1 MAMWCSLAIRIIPV
15 AMLLALLATSAQPAE
30 RVRQIGFLASGSQAV
45 MAPSARLEAFR
56 QALHALGWVEGQN
69 LIIEARYAEGQPE
82 QLPELAADLVRRHV
96 EVLVVGGGQVP
107 VRAAQQATQTIPI
120 VGILLGDPVAE
131 KFVASVARPGGNITG
146 LSSLATLDLMSKR
159 LELLKDALPGLTRV
173 AVLANPAH
181 TTTAPALREL
191 HGAAQRLQVALHVQ
205 AVRSLAELE
214 PAFVAMTHTGVEA
227 LVVLTDP
234 LLLEQHVSAVTALA
248 LRYRL
253 PAMYPWKTYADAGGL
268 MAYNLSLTDAYRR
281 GAAYVDKLLKGA
293 LPIELPVE
301 EPTKFEFIINLK
313 TAQAL
318 GLTLPPALL
327 VLADEVLQ

>member
-1 MAMWCSLAIRIIPV
+1 MWCSLAMRIMPL
-15 AMLLALLATSAQPAE
+15 AMLLALLATRAQPAE

-45 MAPSARLEAFR
+45 MAPSVRFEAFR
-56 QALHALGWVEGQN
+56 QALRALGWVEGQN
-69 LIIEARYAEGQPE
+69 LVIASRYAEGKPE
-82 QLPELAADLVRRHV
+82 RLPELAADLVRRHV

-131 KFVASVARPGGNITG
+131 KFAASVARPGGNITG
-146 LSSLATLDLMSKR
+146 LSSLTTLDLTGKR
-159 LELLKDALPGLTRV
+159 LELLKDALPGMTRV

-181 TTTAPALREL
+181 GTTAPALREIQ
-191 HGAAQRLQVALHVQ
+191 GAAQRLQVALHVQ
-205 AVRSLAELE
+205 GVRTLDALE
-214 PAFVAMTHTGVEA
+214 PAFAAMTHAGAEA
-227 LVVLTDP
+227 FVVLTDP

-248 LRYRL
+248 LHYRL
-253 PAMYPWKTYADAGGL
+253 PAMYPWKHYADAGGL

-293 LPIELPVE
+293 LPADLPVE
-301 EPTKFEFIINLK
+301 EPTKFECIINLK

-327 VLADEVLQ
+327 FLADEVLQ

>member
-1 MAMWCSLAIRIIPV
+1 MGYSLAMRILPL
-15 AMLLALLATSAQPAE
+15 AMLWALLATSAQPAE
-30 RVRQIGFLASGSQAV
+30 RVRQIGFLASGSQAA
-45 MAPSARLEAFR
+45 MAPSVRFEAFR
-56 QALHALGWVEGQN
+56 QALRALGWVEGQN
-69 LIIEARYAEGQPE
+69 LVIESRYAEGTPE
-82 QLPELAADLVRRHV
+82 RLPELAADLVRRHV

-120 VGILLGDPVAE
+120 VGLLMGDPVAE
-131 KFVASVARPGGNITG
+131 RFAASVVRPGGNITG
-146 LSSLATLDLMSKR
+146 VSNLTTLDLTGKR
-159 LELLKDALPGLTRV
+159 LELLKDAVPGMTRV

-181 TTTAPALREL
+181 GTTAPALRAL
-191 HGAAQRLQVALHVQ
+191 QGAAQRLQVALHVQ
-205 AVRSLAELE
+205 EVRSLDALE
-214 PAFVAMTHTGVEA
+214 PAFAAMTQAGAEA
-227 LVVLTDP
+227 FVVLTDP

-248 LRYRL
+248 SRYRL
-253 PAMYPWKTYADAGGL
+253 PAMYPWKIYADAGGL

-293 LPIELPVE
+293 LPADLPVE

-327 VLADEVLQ
+327 FLADEVLQ

>member
-1 MAMWCSLAIRIIPV
+1 MWCSPAMRILPLT
-15 AMLLALLATSAQPAE
+15 MLLALLATSAQPAE
-30 RVRQIGFLASGSQAV
+30 RVRQIGYLFSGSQAV
-45 MAPSARLEAFR
+45 TAFRGAFEAFR
-56 QALHALGWVEGQN
+56 QALRALGWVEGQN
-69 LIIEARYAEGQPE
+69 LVIESRYAEGQPE
-82 QLPELAADLVRRHV
+82 RLPELAADLVRRHV
-96 EVLVVGGGQVP
+96 EVLVVAGGPVP

-120 VGILLGDPVAE
+120 VGLIMGDPVAE
-131 KFVASVARPGGNITG
+131 KFAASVARPGGNITG
-146 LSSLATLDLMSKR
+146 LSSLTFRDLNGKR
-159 LELLKDALPGLTRV
+159 LELLKDAVPGMTRV

-181 TTTAPALREL
+181 GTTAPYLREL

-205 AVRSLAELE
+205 EVRSLDALE
-214 PAFVAMTHTGVEA
+214 PAFVAMTHAGAEA

-248 LRYRL
+248 LHYRL
-253 PAMYPWKTYADAGGL
+253 PAMYPWKYYADAGGL
-268 MAYNLSLTDAYRR
+268 MAYNLSLSDAYRR
-281 GAAYVDKLLKGA
+281 GAAYVDKLLKDA
-293 LPIELPVE
+293 LPADLPVE